1 MIFYNKTFLL
11 FIIVNQRDMIIFNKY
26 ISTSDVK
33 AIGILTIFL
42 LIAEK

>member
-1 MIFYNKTFLL
+1 
-11 FIIVNQRDMIIFNKY
+11 MIIFNKY

-42 LIAEK
+42 LIAEKVDYKNMIFPFR